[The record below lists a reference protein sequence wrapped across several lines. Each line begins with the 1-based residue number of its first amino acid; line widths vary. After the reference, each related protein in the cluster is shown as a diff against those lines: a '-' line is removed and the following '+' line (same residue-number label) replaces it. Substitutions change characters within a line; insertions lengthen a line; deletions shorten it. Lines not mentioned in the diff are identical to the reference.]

1 MNGIAGASIEGAVLN
16 VNLAIADQFA
26 AAGAD
31 TSTVDPISRFVGD
44 HLQRHL
50 RTIQNLAP
58 RETT

>member
-16 VNLAIADQFA
+16 VNLAIADQF